1 MSWVFFLTIAVVVGA
16 LFAVLGIKPR
26 GARPVANS
34 RMMTVA
40 RVVLAIVIALLL
52 YLYFRGR

>member
-26 GARPVANS
+26 GARPVAGS
-34 RMMTVA
+34 RMMPVA
-40 RVVLAIVIALLL
+40 RIVLVIVIALLL